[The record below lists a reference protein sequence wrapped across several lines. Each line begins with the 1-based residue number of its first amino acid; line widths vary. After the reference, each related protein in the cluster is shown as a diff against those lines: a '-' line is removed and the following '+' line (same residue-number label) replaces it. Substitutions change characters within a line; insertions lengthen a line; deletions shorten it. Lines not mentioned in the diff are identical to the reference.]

1 MAMFNNYVGLPE
13 GSIPSDCIF
22 YPTTL
27 RLRWLH
33 ISRCLA
39 SSSRNS
45 GFRGMPFL
53 SGASLLF
60 SSETDMKEHG
70 VFIGILNGDITN
82 LIYIYIRVHIYIYLD
97 MIYGCVGELVIYHY
111 EIISMGKTMI
121 IHRILV
127 YITYFQS
134 NPDPIIGKK
143 NKSRSL
149 WDIWVWVKMIITP
162 K

>member
-1 MAMFNNYVGLPE
+1 
-13 GSIPSDCIF
+13 
-22 YPTTL
+22 
-27 RLRWLH
+27 
-33 ISRCLA
+33 
-39 SSSRNS
+39 
-45 GFRGMPFL
+45 
-53 SGASLLF
+53 
-60 SSETDMKEHG
+60 
-70 VFIGILNGDITN
+70 
-82 LIYIYIRVHIYIYLD
+82 

-127 YITYFQS
+127 YITYFRS